1 MHKSLII
8 TGALI
13 LAGCAAGPDYQPPEL
28 PALTHFAED
37 PGVAAIDPAV
47 EQHFWR
53 GFDDPLLDSLIAQT
67 LAHNQDLQAG
77 LARYQQAQ
85 ALLRGARLEQLP
97 SARLN
102 ASASEQY
109 LAELER
115 PVNGRERVERYQ
127 TGLALSWELDLFGR
141 LSRLTQAQAAA
152 LEASEADLGAL
163 QVALIGQ
170 LATSYFELR
179 GLQLRHQVAQQNV
192 ELQRA
197 SLDLVSTWLEAGRG
211 TLLDQVRA
219 EAQLQ
224 ARQALLPELEASI
237 QVSLHRISVLT
248 GQPPGNWPPALLA
261 SQPLPAMPMLIS
273 PGTPGELLRRR
284 PDIRAAERRLA
295 SSNALIGVASADLF
309 PRFSL
314 DALLGS
320 VAGSG
325 ADLFSAGSS
334 SRSLML
340 GVDWSFLDRGRV
352 NARVDA
358 AQASSAEALAAY
370 RQTLLL
376 ALEETET
383 WLVRYHRGLDTDA
396 RLQQAVAAAD
406 IAVAQAQDRYR
417 QGYINYFEVLTAEQ
431 ELSDLRDRLEQSR
444 TTTALAMVSLYR
456 SLAGAP
462 GPEAELLAARTNA
475 RSSGLK

>member
-1 MHKSLII
+1 M
-8 TGALI
+8 
-13 LAGCAAGPDYQPPEL
+13 
-28 PALTHFAED
+28 
-37 PGVAAIDPAV
+37 
-47 EQHFWR
+47 
-53 GFDDPLLDSLIAQT
+53 
-67 LAHNQDLQAG
+67 
-77 LARYQQAQ
+77 
-85 ALLRGARLEQLP
+85 
-97 SARLN
+97 
-102 ASASEQY
+102 
-109 LAELER
+109 
-115 PVNGRERVERYQ
+115 
-127 TGLALSWELDLFGR
+127 
-141 LSRLTQAQAAA
+141 
-152 LEASEADLGAL
+152 
-163 QVALIGQ
+163 
-170 LATSYFELR
+170 
-179 GLQLRHQVAQQNV
+179 
-192 ELQRA
+192 
-197 SLDLVSTWLEAGRG
+197 
-211 TLLDQVRA
+211 
-219 EAQLQ
+219 
-224 ARQALLPELEASI
+224 
-237 QVSLHRISVLT
+237 
-248 GQPPGNWPPALLA
+248 
-261 SQPLPAMPMLIS
+261 
-273 PGTPGELLRRR
+273 
-284 PDIRAAERRLA
+284 
-295 SSNALIGVASADLF
+295 
-309 PRFSL
+309 
-314 DALLGS
+314 LGS